1 MIIFTALRKFARN
14 IKPIAHPTLKK
25 KLTLDDI
32 KSNHSFLQ
40 SIGIKYFPI
49 NPNENL
55 EGKVEVY
62 DESGDFIWENTYE
75 YTKSFASKEKLDIL
89 FVSNN
94 PPMVQL
100 SNYTSLIMKSIRLA
114 QNKQARDTMK
124 KVFRSMN
131 FRNTIKAHDIKL
143 KMQKVEELMK
153 KSMKIIIIIESKQK
167 NLAELEKSRLIA
179 YDLTKLIKDINP
191 SYKFDLEEADN
202 NVIIKLSP
210 DSERENMLNAIAADA
225 SIFESGDAQREY
237 KRLHKNLEYYKYT
250 QGDNLL
256 NDDEDDVSDESN
268 FDKYN
273 SDESNFD
280 KYNSDESSSDDSDYK
295 ANDKD

>member
-1 MIIFTALRKFARN
+1 MIIFTALRKFARSV
-14 IKPIAHPTLKK
+14 KPITRPTLKK
-25 KLTLDDI
+25 KFTLDDI

-49 NPNENL
+49 NSNEKL
-55 EGKVEVY
+55 EGQVEVY

-89 FVSNN
+89 LVSNN

-100 SNYTSLIMKSIRLA
+100 TDYTSLIMKSIRLA

-124 KVFRSMN
+124 NTFRSMT
-131 FRNTIKAHDIKL
+131 FRNTIKSYDIKL

-153 KSMKIIIIIESKQK
+153 KSMKIIIIIESQQPC
-167 NLAELEKSRLIA
+167 LIELEKSRLIA
-179 YDLTKLIKDINP
+179 YDLKKLIKEIEP
-191 SYKFDLEEADN
+191 SYKCDFEETEN

-210 DSERENMLNAIAADA
+210 DNERENMLNAIAADA
-225 SIFESGDAQREY
+225 SIFDNGDAKREY
-237 KRLHKNLEYYKYT
+237 KKLHKNLEQYKYT

-256 NDDEDDVSDESN
+256 DDEDDVPDEIMPNDSEY
-268 FDKYN
+268 KVR
-273 SDESNFD
+273 
-280 KYNSDESSSDDSDYK
+280 DDD
-295 ANDKD
+295 